1 MPSLKKRTVGDE
13 SDLEKVISFTKQH
26 YGIDLSCYRQ
36 NFIYRHIR
44 NRMQDTGCVNSFEY
58 ICRMKEDEEEFKRFL
73 ETLSIN
79 VTHFFRDAEVFKAFG
94 RVAIP
99 ELVKHKMAGE
109 LNCIRIWSA
118 ACASGQ
124 EAYSLAIL
132 FHELLG
138 DKSIA
143 FKITGTDIDE
153 QALKRAETGVYEE
166 RDFREMDKNLLD
178 KYFTIDYNKK
188 YRINDDIRQYVRFEK
203 NNLITDEP
211 LRHIDVIFCRNVL
224 IYFNRA
230 QQDII
235 FSKLYTA
242 LNRIGFLVIAKV
254 ETIWENNKFE
264 SVDTFSKIYRKVN

>member
-1 MPSLKKRTVGDE
+1 
-13 SDLEKVISFTKQH
+13 
-26 YGIDLSCYRQ
+26 
-36 NFIYRHIR
+36 
-44 NRMQDTGCVNSFEY
+44 
-58 ICRMKEDEEEFKRFL
+58 
-73 ETLSIN
+73 
-79 VTHFFRDAEVFKAFG
+79 
-94 RVAIP
+94 
-99 ELVKHKMAGE
+99 MAGE

-203 NNLITDEP
+203 KQS
-211 LRHIDVIFCRNVL
+211 
-224 IYFNRA
+224 Y
-230 QQDII
+230 
-235 FSKLYTA
+235 Y
-242 LNRIGFLVIAKV
+242 G
-254 ETIWENNKFE
+254 
-264 SVDTFSKIYRKVN
+264 